1 MVLDTGFEPVRNLIR
16 GILSPLCLANFTN
29 PAYHLSFQA
38 VIDCYSVLGLVCHR
52 ESVESGAGS
61 EIRTRNA
68 TLEELS
74 VTNYTI
80 PAYSSMF
87 YCTSPSR
94 SRTCSVAESNCA
106 ANIGKTVLHGMN
118 LKKGVKPIWC

>member
-29 PAYHLSFQA
+29 PAYRLSFQA
-38 VIDCYSVLGLVCHR
+38 VINCYSVLGLVCHR

-74 VTNYTI
+74 VTFTLYLHITVNPYLHCKD
-80 PAYSSMF
+80 AL
-87 YCTSPSR
+87 
-94 SRTCSVAESNCA
+94 SVALLED
-106 ANIGKTVLHGMN
+106 
-118 LKKGVKPIWC
+118 KPSFGAGCQIRTDDLCFTRALLYQLS